1 MNSGITRRTLV
12 GSAGAL
18 SGLAAIGQ
26 LSSASAQVPVVSVS
40 QTAAPSLR
48 ILAPAEGAVVATH
61 EVQLDL
67 MVEGFELNGSKSG
80 RPDEDGVGHVHVMV
94 DGMSMAQLINF
105 YASDSFSIPLEGLT
119 PGPHTIIVTLAS
131 NTHADMMDTAQ
142 QIQIDYQPTAPIS
155 LPAAQDLGAPG
166 LTLVAPADGAM
177 VPAVFGVQVQPVN
190 FNSTATLEGK
200 TNTPGFGHWHVF
212 VDTDMSAMMSMMM
225 ASPEAGTDPM
235 AMMSMAGMVAMPGTN
250 TFDLDLS
257 AWGPGEHRIW
267 IEPVQN
273 DHTMFAEF
281 DHVEFTVTVM

>member
-1 MNSGITRRTLV
+1 MNSGMTRRTLV

-26 LSSASAQVPVVSVS
+26 LSSASARVPVVSVS

-48 ILAPAEGAVVATH
+48 ILAPAAGAVVATH
-61 EVQLDL
+61 EVRLDL
-67 MVEGFELNGSKSG
+67 AVEGFELNGSKSG

-131 NTHADMMDTAQ
+131 NTHADLMDTAQ
-142 QIQIDYQPTAPIS
+142 QVEIDYQPTAPIPM
-155 LPAAQDLGAPG
+155 PAPQDLGAPG
-166 LTLVAPADGAM
+166 LTLLAPADGTM
-177 VPAVFGVQVQPVN
+177 VPAVFGVKIQAVN
-190 FNSTATLEGK
+190 FNPTATLEGK
-200 TNTPGFGHWHVF
+200 SNTPGFGHWHVF
-212 VDTDMSAMMSMMM
+212 VDTDMSGMMSMTM
-225 ASPEAGTDPM
+225 ASPEAGMDPM

-250 TFDLDLS
+250 AFDLDLS
-257 AWGPGEHRIW
+257 AWGPGEHRVW